1 MNKPAGILS
10 IPDRFD
16 DTKFSI
22 YKYLQNK
29 YGEIFIVH
37 RLDKDTSG
45 VMIMA
50 KNAVAHKYFSQ
61 IFENRKVEKIYL
73 GLVVGSLPEKSGTV
87 NEIIAEHPSHKG
99 MMVVARKGKPS
110 ITHYEVLED
119 LGRFSVVQ
127 FKIETGRTHQ
137 IRVHMKYVGHPIVAD
152 PLYGDGEPV
161 LVSSFK
167 KKYNLSKKEEEERP
181 ILSRLALH
189 AFRLEF
195 NDNAGKPVALE
206 AKLQKDMQALI
217 SQLQKSRN

>member
-1 MNKPAGILS
+1 
-10 IPDRFD
+10 
-16 DTKFSI
+16 
-22 YKYLQNK
+22 
-29 YGEIFIVH
+29 
-37 RLDKDTSG
+37 
-45 VMIMA
+45 MIMA

-99 MMVVARKGKPS
+99 MMIVARKGKPS